1 MKKTRKFLLIIIS
14 IILVTGCGKVPKL
27 ENGQDIILEFADGN
41 ITVDEFYQTLK
52 DKYASSMIVDII
64 DTYLLNKKY
73 KTTAE
78 ETKAINEQISSIKKA
93 ITSQYNN
100 EVTFEQYIEYY
111 YGISTEAKFKEYLSL
126 NYKRNLAIED
136 YVKDNITDDEINKY
150 YEQKTVGD
158 IKASH
163 ILITPDVTDTMTDDE
178 KTKAQNDALV
188 QAKEIV
194 SRLNNGEKFATL
206 AKELSD
212 DKGSAENGGDLGYF
226 NTGTMVEEFED
237 AVIKL
242 EVGKYSAEPVKS
254 SFGYHI
260 ILKVDQK
267 EKPALAKVKDSIIQS
282 LSEDKLSDDDA
293 LKVTAMI
300 KFREKNGLVIHD
312 DNLKSLYESL
322 MDNTLINARNKTSN

>member
-78 ETKAINEQISSIKKA
+78 ETKAINEQISSIKTA

-178 KTKAQNDALV
+178 KTKVQNDALV

-282 LSEDKLSDDDA
+282 LSEDKLSADNA